1 MPFADNV
8 MVVDESRV
16 RVNRKL
22 ELWHEIL
29 ESKVFRLF
37 GSPD

>member
-22 ELWHEIL
+22 ELWWEIP
-29 ESKVFRLF
+29 ESKGFRLF
-37 GSPD
+37 GSPH